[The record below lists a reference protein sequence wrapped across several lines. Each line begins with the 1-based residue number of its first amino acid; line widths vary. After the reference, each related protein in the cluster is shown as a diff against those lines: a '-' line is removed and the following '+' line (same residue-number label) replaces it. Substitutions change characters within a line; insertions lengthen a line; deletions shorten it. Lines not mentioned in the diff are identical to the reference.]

1 MLTKVV
7 EIKPAEGFK
16 LRVRFNDDTGGVHDF
31 SKLVS
36 EPGSMLEPLR
46 DELFF
51 KKVYLDHGAPTW
63 PNGFDIAPE
72 WLRREMAA
80 LKELHQ
86 SAAE

>member
-7 EIKPAEGFK
+7 KIKPVDGFK
-16 LRVRFNDDTGGVHDF
+16 LKVRFNDGTSGVHDF
-31 SKLVS
+31 TELVS
-36 EPGSMLEPLR
+36 EPGPMLEPLR
-46 DELFF
+46 EEAFF
-51 KKVYLDHGAPTW
+51 RRVTLEHGAPTW

-80 LKELHQ
+80 LTELHQ